1 MWHKNCCNRETWET
15 ICDYFVSQLEKSKRI
30 YPIWEMTLTT
40 DAVKIFATGFEL
52 FKRFG
57 IKAVTMDQI
66 SSACGI
72 SKKTLYKYVSNKSDF
87 LFQTFSFFAGSMEG
101 ILHEV
106 LENNGG
112 NAIDDLF
119 AIERF
124 AEIHMRGEEDR
135 LIGQLEH
142 YYPELAPT
150 LKKRREEIVF
160 KITRDNLQKGIK
172 EGLYRKDLAVDH
184 ITILY
189 YGHILAAHENNISER
204 PANLIELRQTSLKYH
219 IRGIASDQGIIYLN
233 QLINNQ
239 EWEN

>member
-1 MWHKNCCNRETWET
+1 MS
-15 ICDYFVSQLEKSKRI
+15 I
-30 YPIWEMTLTT
+30 TT

-52 FKRFG
+52 FKKFG

-87 LFQTFSFFAGSMEG
+87 LLQSFGFFANSMEG
-101 ILHEV
+101 ILYEV
-106 LENNGG
+106 LEKNGG

-124 AEIHMRGEEDR
+124 AEKHMRGDEDR
-135 LIGQLEH
+135 LVGQLEQ
-142 YYPELAPT
+142 YYPELAPR
-150 LKKRREEIVF
+150 LKKKREELVF
-160 KITRDNLQKGIK
+160 KITQDNLRKGMN
-172 EGLYRKDLAVDH
+172 EGLYRQDIAVDH

-189 YGHILAAHENNISER
+189 YGHILATHENNIAER
-204 PANLIELRQTSLKYH
+204 PANLDELRQTSLRYH
-219 IRGIASDQGIIYLN
+219 IRGIASDKGIQYLN

-239 EWEN
+239 E